1 MKLPRLPARPGPPGR
16 SRARP
21 AAVLAV
27 AIACAALI
35 VAAGGSQRALAAGP
49 GRPVATA
56 TAVTAAHLA
65 PATPA
70 SPSPS
75 PLPAPVTG
83 TGGCGFLDFTCEVS
97 SSITSWFAG
106 LVKSAVNPLLTLIG
120 QSALSTPQPGSIPAV
135 HTMWATSLAV
145 ADACY
150 VLLVLIGGILVM
162 GHETLQTSYSV
173 KEIAPRIVLGFV
185 GANLS
190 MVVISQ
196 AITIANGLSGAL
208 AGQGV
213 TPATAAASLMTTLG
227 NSISTGGI
235 FLILL
240 ALAGVVLALVLAMV
254 YVLRLMAVV
263 LLAAAAP
270 ARARVVCAAADRV
283 GGPLVV
289 AGADRRAGHPGR
301 PGPGPDRRRPRVLRP
316 RLAAL
321 APDRLPGTGPD
332 HAVPAVGA
340 DADPVLDRPPG
351 PVPVRPL
358 PAAPR
363 RPVRRH
369 RRRAVP
375 GRAAAARHRVRQRQG
390 RRVRERKERKKP
402 VSYEV
407 PDPVPIPADVEMPD
421 KILAGLTARQVA
433 IAAVGAVIIWA
444 GWVAARHVLPLPA
457 FAVLAAPAGLA
468 ATALVI
474 GERDGLPLDRLLAAA
489 WRQARSPRRLVTAP
503 EGIAAPPA
511 WAVPDG
517 PPHPPLPAPL
527 APLWRH
533 ISPDGV
539 IGLGGDGAAAVAAVS
554 TVNFALRSPAEQ
566 DALTAAY
573 GRWLNSLTGPA
584 QILIRAGRADL
595 SAAVT
600 ALREAAGGLPHPALE
615 SRRTRARRV
624 PGWPGRRPG
633 RAHPPGAAGHP
644 RARPR
649 HHPAGRRD
657 RRGAGRAA
665 GR

>member
-1 MKLPRLPARPGPPGR
+1 MRLPRRPAWPGPPGR

-35 VAAGGSQRALAAGP
+35 VAAAGSQRALAAGP
-49 GRPVATA
+49 GQPVATV
-56 TAVTAAHLA
+56 TLTAAHLA

-120 QSALSTPQPGSIPAV
+120 QSALSTPQPGAIPAV

-162 GHETLQTSYSV
+162 SHETLQTSYSA

-190 MVVISQ
+190 MVVMSQ
-196 AITIANGLSGAL
+196 AITIANGVSAAL

-270 ARARVVCAAADRV
+270 LALALYALPQTAWAARWWW
-283 GGPLVV
+283 
-289 AGADRRAGHPGR
+289 RA
-301 PGPGPDRRRPRVLRP
+301 LT
-316 RLAAL
+316 AAL
-321 APDRLPGTGPD
+321 AIQVAQGLVLTAAARVFFAPGWLPWHVSGYLEQ
-332 HAVPAVGA
+332 
-340 DADPVLDRPPG
+340 VLITLCLLWILMRIPFWLAR
-351 PVPVRPL
+351 PVPFSPRPV

-369 RRRAVP
+369 RRRLVP
-375 GRAAAARHRVRQRQG
+375 HLPAAAPQPAPQERQG
-390 RRVRERKERKKP
+390 RLVRTSTKGSTP
-402 VSYEV
+402 VSDDV
-407 PDPVPIPADVEMPD
+407 PGSVPVPSDVERPD

-433 IAAVGAVIIWA
+433 IAAVAAVII
-444 GWVAARHVLPLPA
+444 P
-457 FAVLAAPAGLA
+457 
-468 ATALVI
+468 
-474 GERDGLPLDRLLAAA
+474 
-489 WRQARSPRRLVTAP
+489 
-503 EGIAAPPA
+503 
-511 WAVPDG
+511 
-517 PPHPPLPAPL
+517 
-527 APLWRH
+527 
-533 ISPDGV
+533 
-539 IGLGGDGAAAVAAVS
+539 
-554 TVNFALRSPAEQ
+554 
-566 DALTAAY
+566 
-573 GRWLNSLTGPA
+573 
-584 QILIRAGRADL
+584 
-595 SAAVT
+595 
-600 ALREAAGGLPHPALE
+600 
-615 SRRTRARRV
+615 
-624 PGWPGRRPG
+624 
-633 RAHPPGAAGHP
+633 
-644 RARPR
+644 
-649 HHPAGRRD
+649 
-657 RRGAGRAA
+657 AA
-665 GR
+665 GRHPGT